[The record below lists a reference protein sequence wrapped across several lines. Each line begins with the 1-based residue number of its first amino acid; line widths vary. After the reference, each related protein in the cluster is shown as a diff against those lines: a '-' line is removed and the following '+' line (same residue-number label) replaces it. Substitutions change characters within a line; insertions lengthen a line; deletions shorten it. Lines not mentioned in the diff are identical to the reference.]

1 MDEKEKENHI
11 EWEINRKRENQ
22 NKPLFYFIILTA
34 LVILLLF
41 SIWQKNILFG
51 IFIILATGTILFI
64 SEQDGE
70 MDKFRIDDDY
80 IQIGKD
86 TKYSY
91 DELKSFDFYEFS
103 NKDIVLLITPNSKL
117 NPVLRVRVYARDM
130 EKIGDILYKKLPRKK
145 TEPSMLDNIQRIIGL

>member
-1 MDEKEKENHI
+1 MDKKESYI

-34 LVILLLF
+34 LAILLLF

-70 MDKFRIDDDY
+70 MDKFVIDKDY
-80 IQIGKD
+80 IHLGKD

-103 NKDIVLLITPNSKL
+103 NKDIVLLVTPKSKL
-117 NPVLRVRVYARDM
+117 NPILQIRVYARDM